1 MEIKKFTKFELAR
14 MKRTAQNVN
23 QYVTKKHKLI
33 NKIIDLNNELE
44 GVQKLIDITDA
55 STKMITGGYGSED
68 IIKKVVV
75 PTDKTDA
82 KGNILK
88 VTTFEFIYP
97 DTIVPPVKKE
107 EETSKETTE
116 ETEVSE

>member
-23 QYVTKKHKLI
+23 QYVTKKHKLMNKAKELTDEI
-33 NKIIDLNNELE
+33 NDL
-44 GVQKLIDITDA
+44 QKLIDITDA
-55 STKMITGGYGSED
+55 PTRMITGGYGSED

-97 DTIVPPVKKE
+97 DTIIPPAKE
-107 EETSKETTE
+107 EEINEETTEE